1 MEVNSRSSSTN
12 RTNDRLQAR
21 LAKAMAAK
29 NATAAPGDNLTVA
42 SPRSSTDIGSRS
54 SMERPSMERP
64 SVDKDGRLTA
74 KDLAEP
80 APSVTSQPGA
90 AVPMTPPSST
100 KEDELS
106 KDKPAEVS
114 SLTPAATDGST
125 VDESTRAT
133 ETAATPDLEQ
143 QYTQK
148 PQAASQ
154 QTENPVTEA
163 SDASK
168 VFLQEEIQE
177 YLERIDSLQSKL
189 QYLSRTAAES
199 AKKTAAAAQP
209 GSQERKLAEKDEKIA
224 LLMEEGQKLSNTE
237 QKFRTS
243 IRKLRQ
249 QMADQEKQV
258 EEQKKAKDR
267 AVAEVEALK
276 GRLNGSDEKEKR
288 QEEARKAT
296 AALQRDIDNLRKE
309 MAAKDEAMRRFELDL
324 KAKAEKT
331 EVANAE
337 AHAQALTAERQKQK
351 ELEDVISA
359 MKAENESLIDK
370 ARLDGLEWSEK
381 LERAMERNRSLE
393 EESKHEIRSLEAK
406 LEAVRAAAEEVS
418 SGSGGEAQIKLV
430 RQIETLQSQY
440 STASD
445 NWQGIEASLLAKVA
459 GLEKE
464 RDEAQRRES
473 EMRKKARD
481 AVSVQPR
488 SHDITRARCYSLVHG
503 F

>member
-1 MEVNSRSSSTN
+1 MEQSS
-12 RTNDRLQAR
+12 
-21 LAKAMAAK
+21 
-29 NATAAPGDNLTVA
+29 V
-42 SPRSSTDIGSRS
+42 
-54 SMERPSMERP
+54 E
-64 SVDKDGRLTA
+64 KDGRSTA

-80 APSVTSQPGA
+80 APSITSQPGA
-90 AVPMTPPSST
+90 AEPMTPPSST
-100 KEDELS
+100 KEDERS
-106 KDKPAEVS
+106 KDKPAEEIS
-114 SLTPAATDGST
+114 SPTPAATDGTT
-125 VDESTRAT
+125 VDESARAT
-133 ETAATPDLEQ
+133 EKPTVSQSEQ
-143 QYTQK
+143 QDTQELL
-148 PQAASQ
+148 AASQ
-154 QTENPVTEA
+154 QTEHPMTEA

-168 VFLQEEIQE
+168 VLLQEEIQE

-249 QMADQEKQV
+249 QMADNEKQV
-258 EEQKKAKDR
+258 EEQKRAKDK

-309 MAAKDEAMRRFELDL
+309 MAAKDEAMRRFEQDL

-331 EVANAE
+331 DVANAE
-337 AHAQALTAERQKQK
+337 AHAKALTTERQKQK
-351 ELEDVISA
+351 QLEDVISA

-381 LERAMERNRSLE
+381 LERAVERNRSLE

-418 SGSGGEAQIKLV
+418 SGSGGEAQVKLV

-459 GLEKE
+459 SLEKE

-481 AVSVQPR
+481 AVSARPC
-488 SHDITRARCYSLVHG
+488 SHDITGASCYFLVHG